1 MVFHQDTY
9 TGMKK
14 VLMLM
19 CALAACAF
27 ASAQQSDVKLKLYGS
42 VRADLFYNTRANVET
57 VDGLFYLFPKNHA
70 YDADGKDLNGDAQGS
85 LYMLYTRLGLDVAGP
100 TLMGARSSA
109 KIEADFRGSGSG
121 FGTVRLRQAY
131 VNLDWGRSALLVGQT
146 WHPLSGDALPQV
158 LNLATGAP
166 FNPFNRSPLIRY
178 RYKAPTGVQLTLAAI
193 WQSQYNSVGPN
204 GASADYL
211 KNGCLPEGYAGID
224 YIRNRFSIGAGIDLL
239 SLRPRKQSEVDGKVY
254 KVSERVNSLSAEA
267 HVRYSAPMY
276 EFMAKTIYG
285 SNLTHCQMLGGFAAT
300 SIDSRTGEMKYT
312 PTRQSTS
319 WVNFTYGRKWKPGI
333 FVGYMKNLGTGKE
346 IVGPAYGTG
355 LDVDQVVNVS
365 AQISY
370 NLPHWRLGLEFTPCT
385 AWYGTL
391 DKHNGKVTDAKAV
404 TNYRFLLAMV
414 YSF

>member
-1 MVFHQDTY
+1 
-9 TGMKK
+9 MKK
-14 VLMLM
+14 IIMLIWAAAW
-19 CALAACAF
+19 CAM
-27 ASAQQSDVKLKLYGS
+27 ASAQQGDFKLKPYGS
-42 VRADLFYNTRANVET
+42 VRADLFYNSRANVES

-70 YDADGKDLNGDAQGS
+70 YDADDKDLNADAQGS

-100 TLMGARSSA
+100 ELMGARTSA

-178 RYKAPTGVQLTLAAI
+178 RYTAPAGIRISLAAI

-204 GASADYL
+204 GASAEYL
-211 KNGCLPEGYAGID
+211 KSGCLPEAYAGID
-224 YIRNRFSIGAGIDLL
+224 YARGGFSVGAGIDFL
-239 SLRPRKQSEVDGKVY
+239 SLRPRKQAEVDGKTY
-254 KVSERVNSLSAEA
+254 KISERVNSLSAEA
-267 HVRYSAPMY
+267 HVKYAAPMY
-276 EFMAKTIYG
+276 QVLAKTTLG

-300 SIDSRTGEMKYT
+300 SVDSRTGQMKYT
-312 PTRQSTS
+312 PLRQSTS
-319 WVNFTYGRKWKPGI
+319 WINFTYGQKWRPGI
-333 FVGYMKNLGTGKE
+333 FVGYMKNLGAGKE

-365 AQISY
+365 AQLSY
-370 NLPHWRLGLEFTPCT
+370 NLPHWRLGVEFTPCT

-404 TNYRFLLAMV
+404 TNWRFLLAMI